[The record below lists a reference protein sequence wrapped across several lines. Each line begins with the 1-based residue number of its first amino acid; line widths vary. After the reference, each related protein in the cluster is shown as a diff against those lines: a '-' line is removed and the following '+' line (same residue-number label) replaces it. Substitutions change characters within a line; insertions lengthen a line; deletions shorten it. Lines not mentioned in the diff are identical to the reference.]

1 MVLHDVESVVDGK
14 STVRRG
20 EVELSGSGKI
30 KGGEIL
36 GEGSEEGRNGASANW
51 GVCGLYGA
59 GWLVAGRSNAI
70 LSTESEGGLSCAKRT
85 DLCKVRG
92 NLSYITVCETVRSST
107 CKD

>member
-1 MVLHDVESVVDGK
+1 VVLHDVESVVDGK
-14 STVRRG
+14 SMVRRG

-51 GVCGLYGA
+51 GVCGLYGPA
-59 GWLVAGRSNAI
+59 GWVGGRKEQCI
-70 LSTESEGGLSCAKRT
+70 STVSEGGLSCAKRT

-92 NLSYITVCETVRSST
+92 KPELHYSARNSAQ
-107 CKD
+107 